1 MNGKCP
7 PGYICINNINILSI
21 ILVVLGGLYFFNREN
36 NRQLYDKIQD
46 LKNNISNTKQELN
59 DIQDNR
65 DNNINQEYHEDVLV
79 DRDRVALSDPLYPP
93 LKRNFHIDRPI
104 QYSRDLR
111 QDPRG
116 MPINIETRGPTEDF
130 QQIGMLYKESI
141 SDTDSTPGN
150 NSDSNILPIFGK
162 PLYRGSSNWLY
173 YTSSDKNT
181 SIKIPISKDGKD
193 CTDDQGCKEI
203 YDGDQINIPAY
214 NGSFKVKMYKF
225 DKPRYI
231 PYVY

>member
-46 LKNNISNTKQELN
+46 LKNNINNTKQELN

-65 DNNINQEYHEDVLV
+65 DNINQEYSQDVLV

-93 LKRNFHIDRPI
+93 LKRNFHIDGPL

-111 QDPRG
+111 GDPRG
-116 MPINIETRGPTEDF
+116 MPINIETRGPIEDF
-130 QQIGMLYKESI
+130 QQVGMLYKESI
-141 SDTDSTPGN
+141 SDTSSTPGN
-150 NSDSNILPIFGK
+150 NSDSNILPLFGK

-181 SIKIPISKDGKD
+181 SIKIPISKDGKE